1 MYGLPLGL
9 VTAGALIERIGFPL
23 TISAFA
29 IVGLLFTLLIGIKW
43 RASLWWRRPHQAAAL
58 SAPQRV

>member
-1 MYGLPLGL
+1 
-9 VTAGALIERIGFPL
+9 
-23 TISAFA
+23 
-29 IVGLLFTLLIGIKW
+29 VGLLFTLLIGIKW